1 MTRVEQLVG
10 TDGNGPSEG
19 SGYEPMSNVVAA
31 WIRNRI
37 IEGELKPGERIR
49 QDAVAKA
56 CGTSRIPVREALN
69 RLRNEGLVTLV
80 AHVGARVAR
89 LDIQEVDEIYALR
102 ELIEPWVLAESVP
115 HLTADDHHRLNELID
130 DMERVAGDADPST
143 WLERDRLFHL
153 TSYSAAPLP
162 RALALIEGFWDRSQQ
177 YRRAYT
183 LLPDRIALAAAE
195 HRLILN
201 TIEQYDAQNAEAL
214 SRVHIRRT
222 RLFLDEHS
230 ELFDDE
236 PAPKPRRNNSRA
248 RRGPA
253 PETAAGPPGR

>member
-1 MTRVEQLVG
+1 MTRVEPLADPG
-10 TDGNGPSEG
+10 GASPSEA
-19 SGYEPMSNVVAA
+19 SGYEPMSNIVAA
-31 WIRNRI
+31 WIRNKI
-37 IEGELKPGERIR
+37 VEGELKPGERIR

-80 AHVGARVAR
+80 SHVGARVAR

-102 ELIEPWVLAESVP
+102 ELIEPWVLSQSVP
-115 HLTADDHHRLNELID
+115 HLTAEHHQRLRELID
-130 DMERVAGDADPST
+130 DMERVAGDKDPSS
-143 WLERDRLFHL
+143 WLERDRVFHL

-162 RALALIEGFWDRSQQ
+162 RALALIESFWDRSQQ

-183 LLPDRIALAAAE
+183 LLPDRIELAAVE
-195 HRLILN
+195 HHLILK
-201 TIEQYDAQNAEAL
+201 TIEQYDALNAEAL

-230 ELFDDE
+230 ELFEEDAM
-236 PAPKPRRNNSRA
+236 PTRGRSTSRA
-248 RRGPA
+248 KRRPVS
-253 PETAAGPPGR
+253 ETAA